1 MAGVKVN
8 YNERSWAIEMISQ
21 INAIASDNDLLIKRA
36 GGESTISVDSR
47 LRMFPDVILYGDKEL
62 SSILQGWELKMPD
75 VPITDETFVKD
86 AQRKARFLRL
96 DSCII
101 WNFQYAQFYIY
112 NKVEDTFEMVRQWTN
127 AKIQTREDV
136 ITYRKEWEKIL
147 LDVVLAVND
156 YLLTHQ
162 LRRISLGDVI
172 SDSAIDLLINGYKA
186 DVAEKLRK
194 EANLN
199 SEMEADIAQWWKEA
213 SVEYRFDEKDMYVA
227 YARNV
232 ILNWACRILFAHL
245 IKLHQNGAM
254 LVDEIDFQTSASEA
268 DELFKKI
275 TARCDFYNVFAGLSY
290 SRHMPK
296 NAWNALVEFSLFL
309 RENGLKSINQ
319 SMLQSILECTVK
331 RTKRNFNGQFT
342 TPGVLARMLVRMTVR
357 NWMENTADFCC
368 GTGTIPHEMIDIKR
382 VKVGISKA
390 VETTW
395 ASDKYKTPLQVAN
408 LSLVSYDTIN
418 KANRLFQKNVF
429 DLKVGDSVKIVNP
442 SDGNMMEVSIPTFG
456 AICSNLPFISFEN
469 ISEGDKELV
478 EKFVDAQMIDRKA
491 DLSYYMVLYL
501 STLLKDGGY
510 LGVIV
515 SNSWLG
521 TKTGD
526 KFYHAMVERFY
537 LKQVHVSGRGRWF
550 TNADVVT
557 TILILQK
564 KTHSEVHEATT
575 SFFVWKKS
583 LEAISL
589 DSKLEQEIVDSALLD
604 RVTDNTV
611 IQQSV
616 YSQEQIE
623 RLKTLNISYNAMFH
637 DILWLLEIKEKF
649 VPLKSMFDV
658 FRGSRRGWDELFFPI
673 KGVGIESDYLKP
685 ALFNAKN
692 VDTLVAT
699 PDKQAFCCGDSLEV
713 LEEQAPGAY
722 KWIMR
727 FKGLTNGTGKPLE
740 QVLARAHEKWYEMKP
755 NEVAQFFTMMNPDS
769 RFFFGRFL
777 EPSFVNQRLI
787 GLRVKDETIDKKLLH
802 ALLNSILMKFFVEAV
817 GFGRGLSVLDI
828 NKDGISNCFMLN
840 PALISEEDSIMI
852 KEAFDKVLPKKIM
865 SVEEELK
872 DEDWITFNHTVLQSF
887 GLDSYYL
894 RISHSLLSMRQVRK
908 TAREAKKK
916 TIIVTDIN
924 KQRKVNEENV
934 IYETA
939 LAAETRK
946 AR

>member
-916 TIIVTDIN
+916 TTIVTDIN